1 MNIILIG
8 PPGAGKGTQAK
19 FIMNKFNVPQIS
31 TGDMLREN
39 VNKNTA
45 LGIDAK
51 RFMEDGELVPDEI
64 ILNMMKNR
72 LKKKDCDNG
81 FILDGFPRTTI
92 QADGLTSLL
101 NEINKNIDYVLVI
114 SVKDDVIV
122 ERMGGRRVHP
132 ESGRIYH
139 VKYNPPKQEGLD
151 DITNEKL
158 IIRKDDEEMTVRNR
172 LKVYKNQTEPIIQ
185 HYKDDN
191 TITIV
196 DGENTI
202 DKIKEQIYNILNM

>member
-19 FIMNKFNVPQIS
+19 FIVNQFNIPQIS

-39 VNKNTA
+39 VNKSTT
-45 LGIDAK
+45 LGKDAK
-51 RFMEDGELVPDEI
+51 RFMESGELVPDEI

-72 LKKKDCDNG
+72 LKENDCDNG

-92 QADGLTSLL
+92 QANGLSLL
-101 NEINKNIDYVLVI
+101 LSEINKNIDYVLVI
-114 SVKDDVIV
+114 SVNDDVIV

-132 ESGRIYH
+132 ESGRVYH
-139 VKYNPPKQEGLD
+139 IKYNPPKQEGLD

-158 IIRKDDEEMTVRNR
+158 IIRKDDEEITVRNR
-172 LKVYKNQTEPIIQ
+172 LKIYKNQTQPIIQ
-185 HYKDDN
+185 YYNDDN
-191 TITIV
+191 IVTIV
-196 DGENTI
+196 NGENTI
-202 DKIKEQIYNILNM
+202 DKIKGQIYNILSM